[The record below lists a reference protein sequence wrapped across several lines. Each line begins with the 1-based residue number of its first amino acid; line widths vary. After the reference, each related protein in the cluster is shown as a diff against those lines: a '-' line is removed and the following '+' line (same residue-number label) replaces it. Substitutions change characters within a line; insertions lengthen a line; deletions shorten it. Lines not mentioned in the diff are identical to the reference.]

1 MSAAKPSEVKATYSK
16 DDILKSKKFADR
28 KDVLNVVL
36 YNEKQYTIDEVEKL
50 IDGFMKGKVK

>member
-1 MSAAKPSEVKATYSK
+1 MPAAKQVEVKATYSK
-16 DDILKSKKFADR
+16 DDILKSKKFASR

-36 YNEKQYTIDEVEKL
+36 DNEKQYTIDEIEKL